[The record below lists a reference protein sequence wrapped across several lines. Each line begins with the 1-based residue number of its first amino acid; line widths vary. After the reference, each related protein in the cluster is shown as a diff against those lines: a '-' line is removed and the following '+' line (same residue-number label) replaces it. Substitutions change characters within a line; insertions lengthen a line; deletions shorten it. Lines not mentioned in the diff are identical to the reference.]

1 MSASPRSLRPG
12 ARNPG
17 SQTALRELNQQ
28 RIADT
33 LLASGPSTQAELA
46 RQTGLSTA
54 TISNIVRIMSD
65 AGIVETEPTTSSGR
79 RALLVR
85 LSNRGAVAV
94 GIDFGRRHLRIAI
107 TTLGYDVVGE
117 HLGEQTRCGLDAL
130 LGPMAHRA
138 EEGIETASSLLAKM
152 LADNDIAHSSVLGI
166 GVGIPGPIDRR
177 AGRVVQGAILPE
189 WVGIELADLEVG
201 LRFPVVFDNDANLG
215 ALAEVTWGP
224 HSEIDNLVFVKVGS
238 GIGAGL
244 ILNGRPFYGG
254 LGITG
259 EIGHDTITD
268 NGVVC
273 HCGNRG
279 CLETVA
285 STSVMLDLLARA
297 GVTRVGQI
305 VSRARAGDSA
315 TLRVLDDAGLAV
327 GRALASVANL
337 INPEVI
343 VIGGPLAELGD
354 LFLGSI
360 ERGLMRH
367 AVPSVGESTRLV
379 MSSLGER
386 AEALGAA
393 ALVLQHQAVQHF

>member
-1 MSASPRSLRPG
+1 MPAPTHSPHGG
-12 ARNPG
+12 AGNPG
-17 SQTALRELNQQ
+17 SQSALRELNQQ

-33 LLASGPSTQAELA
+33 LLSSGPSTQAELA

-65 AGIVETEPTTSSGR
+65 AGRVATEPTTSSGR

-85 LSNRGAVAV
+85 LTNTGKVAV
-94 GIDFGRRHLRIAI
+94 GIDFGRRHLRIAL
-107 TTLGYDVVGE
+107 TTLGYEVIAEQSVE
-117 HLGEQTRCGLDAL
+117 LPLG
-130 LGPMAHRA
+130 HRA
-138 EEGIETASSLLAKM
+138 EDGIDTAAQLLGRM
-152 LADNDIAHSSVLGI
+152 LADNGIAASSVLGV

-177 AGRVVQGAILPE
+177 RGRVVQGAILPE
-189 WVGIELADLEVG
+189 WVGIELTDLEQR
-201 LRFPVVFDNDANLG
+201 LHFPVVFDNDANLG

-224 HSEIDNLVFVKVGS
+224 HSEIQNLVFVKIGS

-244 ILNGRPFYGG
+244 ILNGAPFYGG

-259 EIGHDTITD
+259 EIGHDTIAD

-285 STSVMLDLLARA
+285 SISVMLDLLRRS
-297 GVTRVGQI
+297 GVTRIADI
-305 VSRARAGDSA
+305 VDRACAGDSA
-315 TLRVLDDAGLAV
+315 TLRVLDDAGLAI

-343 VIGGPLAELGD
+343 VIGGPLAELGE
-354 LFLGSI
+354 LFLAPI
-360 ERGLMRH
+360 ERGLVRH
-367 AVPSVGESTRLV
+367 AVPSIGNMTVVV
-379 MSSLGER
+379 MSSLGEK

-393 ALVLQHQAVQHF
+393 ALVLQQTRAGNA

>member
-1 MSASPRSLRPG
+1 MSASSRPLRRG

-17 SQTALRELNQQ
+17 SQTTLRELNQQ

-85 LSNRGAVAV
+85 LSNRSAVAV

-107 TTLGYDVVGE
+107 TTLGYDVVAEENIELTMG
-117 HLGEQTRCGLDAL
+117 
-130 LGPMAHRA
+130 HRA

-152 LADNDIAHSSVLGI
+152 LADNDIAHSSVLGV

-189 WVGIELADLEVG
+189 WVGIELAELEEG

-224 HSEIDNLVFVKVGS
+224 HSEVDNLVFVKVGS

-285 STSVMLDLLARA
+285 STSVMLDLLARS

>member
-1 MSASPRSLRPG
+1 MPASSQPRSPS

-17 SQTALRELNQQ
+17 SQSALRNLNQQ
-28 RIADT
+28 RVVDT
-33 LLASGPSTQAELA
+33 LRSSGPSTQAELA

-54 TISNIVRIMSD
+54 TISNLVGVLAE
-65 AGIVETEPTTSSGR
+65 AGLVETEPTTSSGR

-85 LSNRGAVAV
+85 LLDSSSVTV

-107 TTLGYDVVGE
+107 ATLGYTVIAEENVE
-117 HLGEQTRCGLDAL
+117 LPLG
-130 LGPMAHRA
+130 HRA
-138 EEGIETASSLLAKM
+138 EEGIDRASQLLTEM
-152 LADNDIAHSSVLGI
+152 LAANSIPASAVLGV

-177 AGRVVQGAILPE
+177 SGRVVQGAILPE
-189 WVGIELADLEVG
+189 WVGIELTDLEHR
-201 LRFPVVFDNDANLG
+201 LHFPVVFDNDANLG

-224 HSEIDNLVFVKVGS
+224 HSQIENLVFVKIGT
-238 GIGAGL
+238 GIGSGL
-244 ILNGRPFYGG
+244 ILNGTPFYGA
-254 LGITG
+254 LGVTG

-285 STSVMLDLLARA
+285 SISVMLQLLSRS
-297 GVTRVGQI
+297 GVTRIPDLVQ
-305 VSRARAGDSA
+305 RAREGDSA
-315 TLRVLDDAGLAV
+315 TIRVLDDAGLAI

-354 LFLGSI
+354 IFLAPI
-360 ERGLMRH
+360 ERGLVRH
-367 AVPSVGESTRLV
+367 AVPSVGVTTTLV
-379 MSSLGER
+379 MSSLGEK

-393 ALVLQHQAVQHF
+393 ALVLQQRGAQNA

>member
-1 MSASPRSLRPG
+1 MHCRLMSASSRPLRRG

-85 LSNRGAVAV
+85 LSNRSAVAV

-107 TTLGYDVVGE
+107 TTLGYDVVAEENIELTMG
-117 HLGEQTRCGLDAL
+117 
-130 LGPMAHRA
+130 HRA

-152 LADNDIAHSSVLGI
+152 LADNDIAHSSVLGV

-189 WVGIELADLEVG
+189 WVGIELAELEEG

-224 HSEIDNLVFVKVGS
+224 HSEVDNLVFVKVGS

-285 STSVMLDLLARA
+285 STSVMLDLLARS

>member
-1 MSASPRSLRPG
+1 MSASSRPLRVG

-85 LSNRGAVAV
+85 LSNRSAVAV

-107 TTLGYDVVGE
+107 TTLGYDVVAEENIELAMG
-117 HLGEQTRCGLDAL
+117 
-130 LGPMAHRA
+130 HRA

-152 LADNDIAHSSVLGI
+152 LADNDIAHSSVLGV

-224 HSEIDNLVFVKVGS
+224 HSEVDNLVFVKVGS

>member
-1 MSASPRSLRPG
+1 
-12 ARNPG
+12 
-17 SQTALRELNQQ
+17 
-28 RIADT
+28 
-33 LLASGPSTQAELA
+33 
-46 RQTGLSTA
+46 
-54 TISNIVRIMSD
+54 
-65 AGIVETEPTTSSGR
+65 
-79 RALLVR
+79 
-85 LSNRGAVAV
+85 
-94 GIDFGRRHLRIAI
+94 
-107 TTLGYDVVGE
+107 
-117 HLGEQTRCGLDAL
+117 
-130 LGPMAHRA
+130 
-138 EEGIETASSLLAKM
+138 
-152 LADNDIAHSSVLGI
+152 
-166 GVGIPGPIDRR
+166 
-177 AGRVVQGAILPE
+177 
-189 WVGIELADLEVG
+189 
-201 LRFPVVFDNDANLG
+201 VVFDNDANLG

>member
-1 MSASPRSLRPG
+1 MPAPTQPHLSG
-12 ARNPG
+12 ARKPG
-17 SQTALRELNQQ
+17 SQTALRQRNQQ

-54 TISNIVRIMSD
+54 TISNIVRVMAE
-65 AGIVETEPTTSSGR
+65 AGLVETEPTTSSGR
-79 RALLVR
+79 RASLVR
-85 LSNRGAVAV
+85 LAGSESVAV
-94 GIDFGRRHLRIAI
+94 GIDFGRRHVRIVIA
-107 TTLGYDVVGE
+107 TLGYVVLAE
-117 HLGEQTRCGLDAL
+117 RFLELPLG
-130 LGPMAHRA
+130 HRA
-138 EEGIETASSLLAKM
+138 EEGIDIASELLASM
-152 LADNDIAHSSVLGI
+152 LEEQGIPASSVLGV

-177 AGRVVQGAILPE
+177 RGMVVQGAILPE
-189 WVGIELADLEVG
+189 WVGIELTDLQER
-201 LRFPVVFDNDANLG
+201 LHFPVVFDNDANLG

-224 HSEIDNLVFVKVGS
+224 HSEVQDLVFVKIGS

-254 LGITG
+254 LGVTG

-285 STSVMLDLLARA
+285 SVTVMLELLSKSGVARIPDIIARA
-297 GVTRVGQI
+297 RQ
-305 VSRARAGDSA
+305 GDSA
-315 TLRVLDDAGLAV
+315 TLRVLDDAGLAI

-343 VIGGPLAELGD
+343 VIGGPLAELGG
-354 LFLGSI
+354 LFLAPI
-360 ERGLMRH
+360 QRGLVRH
-367 AVPSVGESTRLV
+367 AVPSVGEMTALV
-379 MSSLGER
+379 MSSMGEK

-393 ALVLQHQAVQHF
+393 ALVLQAPSVRNA

>member
-1 MSASPRSLRPG
+1 MSASSRPLRPG
-12 ARNPG
+12 VRNPG

-107 TTLGYDVVGE
+107 TTLGYDVVAEENIELAMG
-117 HLGEQTRCGLDAL
+117 
-130 LGPMAHRA
+130 HRA

-297 GVTRVGQI
+297 GVTRVRQI

>member
-1 MSASPRSLRPG
+1 MSASSRPLRPG
-12 ARNPG
+12 VRNPG

-54 TISNIVRIMSD
+54 TISNIVRIMSN

-107 TTLGYDVVGE
+107 TTLGYDVVAEENIELAMG
-117 HLGEQTRCGLDAL
+117 
-130 LGPMAHRA
+130 HRA

>member
-1 MSASPRSLRPG
+1 MPAPTHSPHAGAS
-12 ARNPG
+12 NPG
-17 SQTALRELNQQ
+17 SQSALRELNQQ

-33 LLASGPSTQAELA
+33 LLSSGPSTQAELA

-65 AGIVETEPTTSSGR
+65 AGRVATEPTTSSGR

-85 LSNRGAVAV
+85 LTNTGKVAV
-94 GIDFGRRHLRIAI
+94 GIDFGRRHLRIAL
-107 TTLGYDVVGE
+107 TTLGYEVIAEQSVE
-117 HLGEQTRCGLDAL
+117 LPLG
-130 LGPMAHRA
+130 HRA
-138 EEGIETASSLLAKM
+138 EDGIDTAAQLLGRM
-152 LADNDIAHSSVLGI
+152 LADNGIAPSSVLGV

-177 AGRVVQGAILPE
+177 QGRVVQGAILPE
-189 WVGIELADLEVG
+189 WVGIELTDLEER
-201 LRFPVVFDNDANLG
+201 LHYPVVFDNDANLG

-224 HSEIDNLVFVKVGS
+224 HSEIQNLVFVKIGS

-244 ILNGRPFYGG
+244 ILNGAPFYGG

-259 EIGHDTITD
+259 EIGHDTIAD

-285 STSVMLDLLARA
+285 SISVMLDLLRRS
-297 GVTRVGQI
+297 GVSRIADI
-305 VSRARAGDSA
+305 VDRARAGDSA
-315 TLRVLDDAGLAV
+315 TLRVLDDAGLAI

-343 VIGGPLAELGD
+343 VIGGPLAELGE
-354 LFLGSI
+354 LFLAPI
-360 ERGLMRH
+360 ERGLVRH
-367 AVPSVGESTRLV
+367 AVPSIGDMTVVV

-393 ALVLQHQAVQHF
+393 ALVLQTTRTGNA

>member
-1 MSASPRSLRPG
+1 MSASSRPLRPG
-12 ARNPG
+12 VRNPG

-107 TTLGYDVVGE
+107 TTLGYDVVAEENIELAMG
-117 HLGEQTRCGLDAL
+117 
-130 LGPMAHRA
+130 HRA

>member
-1 MSASPRSLRPG
+1 MPAPSHSPHGGAS
-12 ARNPG
+12 NPG
-17 SQTALRELNQQ
+17 SQSALRELNQR

-33 LLASGPSTQAELA
+33 LLSSGPSTQAELA

-54 TISNIVRIMSD
+54 TISNIVRIMAD
-65 AGIVETEPTTSSGR
+65 AGRVATEPTTSSGR

-85 LSNRGAVAV
+85 LTNTGKVAV
-94 GIDFGRRHLRIAI
+94 GIDFGRRHLRIAL
-107 TTLGYDVVGE
+107 TTLGYEVIAE
-117 HLGEQTRCGLDAL
+117 QSMELPLG
-130 LGPMAHRA
+130 HRA
-138 EEGIETASSLLAKM
+138 EDGIDTGARLLGRM
-152 LADNDIAHSSVLGI
+152 LVENGIAASSVLGV

-177 AGRVVQGAILPE
+177 SGRVVQGAILPE
-189 WVGIELADLEVG
+189 WVGIELTDLEER
-201 LRFPVVFDNDANLG
+201 LHFPVVFDNDANLG

-224 HSEIDNLVFVKVGS
+224 HSEIQNLVFVKIGS

-244 ILNGRPFYGG
+244 ILNGAPFYGG

-285 STSVMLDLLARA
+285 SISVMLELLKRS
-297 GVTRVGQI
+297 GVTRIADI
-305 VSRARAGDSA
+305 VERARAGDSA
-315 TLRVLDDAGLAV
+315 TLRVLDDAGLAI
-327 GRALASVANL
+327 GRGLASVANL

-343 VIGGPLAELGD
+343 VIGGPLAELGE
-354 LFLGSI
+354 LFLAPI
-360 ERGLMRH
+360 ERGLVRN
-367 AVPSVGESTRLV
+367 AVPSIGEMTVVV
-379 MSSLGER
+379 MSSLGDR

-393 ALVLQHQAVQHF
+393 ALVLQPTRASNG

>member
-1 MSASPRSLRPG
+1 MPAPLHSPTNG

-17 SQTALRELNQQ
+17 ALNPGSQSALRTLNQK

-33 LLASGPSTQAELA
+33 LRSSGPSTQAELA
-46 RQTGLSTA
+46 RLTGLSTA
-54 TISNIVRIMSD
+54 TISNIVRIMAD
-65 AGIVETEPTTSSGR
+65 AGLVETEPTTSSGR

-85 LSNRGAVAV
+85 LLDSSAVTV

-107 TTLGYDVVGE
+107 ATLGYTVIA
-117 HLGEQTRCGLDAL
+117 EQSVELAR
-130 LGPMAHRA
+130 AHRA
-138 EEGIETASSLLAKM
+138 EDGIDRAAELLMAM
-152 LADNDIAHSSVLGI
+152 LAEHSIAASSVLGV

-177 AGRVVQGAILPE
+177 RGRVVQGAILPE
-189 WVGIELADLEVG
+189 WVGIELAELEER
-201 LRFPVVFDNDANLG
+201 LHFPVSFDNDANLG

-224 HSEIDNLVFVKVGS
+224 HSEVDNLVFVKIGT
-238 GIGAGL
+238 GIGSGL
-244 ILNGRPFYGG
+244 ILGGKPYYGS

-285 STSVMLDLLARA
+285 SIPVMMQLLSRA
-297 GVTRVGQI
+297 GVSRISDI
-305 VSRARAGDSA
+305 VERAHAGDSA
-315 TLRVLDDAGLAV
+315 TIRVLDDAGLAV

-337 INPEVI
+337 INPDVI
-343 VIGGPLAELGD
+343 VIGGPLAELED
-354 LFLGSI
+354 LFLAPI
-360 ERGLMRH
+360 RRGLIRH
-367 AVPSVGESTRLV
+367 AVPSVGEMTTVV
-379 MSSLGER
+379 MSSLGEK

-393 ALVLQHQAVQHF
+393 ALVLQEHGARRV

>member
-1 MSASPRSLRPG
+1 MPASSRPHRHS

-85 LSNRGAVAV
+85 LCNRSAVAV

-107 TTLGYDVVGE
+107 ATLGYDVVAEENIELPVG
-117 HLGEQTRCGLDAL
+117 
-130 LGPMAHRA
+130 HRA
-138 EEGIETASSLLAKM
+138 EEGIETASNLLTKM
-152 LADNDIAHSSVLGI
+152 LADNAIAHSSVLGV

-189 WVGIELADLEVG
+189 WVGIDLVELEDG

-285 STSVMLDLLARA
+285 STSVMLDLLSRS
-297 GVTRVGQI
+297 GVSRVGQI
-305 VSRARAGDSA
+305 VSRAQAGDSA
-315 TLRVLDDAGLAV
+315 TLRVLDDAGLAI

-337 INPEVI
+337 INPEV
-343 VIGGPLAELGD
+343 VVVGGPLAELGD
-354 LFLGSI
+354 LFLSSI

-393 ALVLQHQAVQHF
+393 ALVLQHQAVRHF